1 MKNIIH
7 RFYVLWAIVGIVM
20 ALSLYF
26 QFGYF
31 NNILTEETQLHAISS
46 KDAIREEISSS
57 LIAKGHVITDLSD
70 YIKLETWDNEEL
82 LAYMKSLTK
91 ENPHFS
97 SIYFGT
103 KDNVMINGSGWV
115 PPKTFDLRTRPWY
128 IKAVSEHKLIFSEAF
143 LNASK
148 DKIIITIAKPV
159 YNSDNQLLGVISGD
173 VSIKDILSIV
183 EDKKV
188 MGQGYSFLVDGKGNI
203 LAHPQYEYSPEVPLK
218 NISDFSL
225 EINQFLSQDKSGIKQ
240 ISLEGSKGYLAFQS
254 IENTDWKICSFI
266 PLDEYMSKNTHFLLI
281 FMVTLI
287 TTLGVFI
294 LFLMLLRSHHMR
306 PILALDTDIRSI
318 DMRQDM
324 SYRLPLEEKE
334 GFYVLRKSINNV
346 LNKTEELFIKL
357 EVEEKKLE
365 YLSYNDQLTG
375 LYNRRF
381 FEEEL
386 NRLDVERNLPIT
398 LILGDVNG
406 LKLINDSFGHLM
418 GDDLL
423 KKVAE
428 AIKKGCRE
436 DDIIARL
443 GGDEFVILLPK
454 TDTLQAEQIVKR
466 IKAAAAKEQVGSMD
480 LSISFGFQT
489 KKNVEESIREIFKKA
504 EDFMYREKLFESPSM
519 RGKAINAII
528 NALHEKNERE
538 EQHSQRVSELSK
550 SIGEAIGLS
559 DREVQELKTAGL
571 LHDIGK
577 IAIDENILN
586 KPGKLTASEW
596 REMRQHPEKGYRILS
611 TINDMSEIAD
621 YVLYHHERWD
631 GKGYPKGLKG
641 EEIPLMSRILSVADA
656 YDAMTSSRSY
666 RSEVKEEVAIEELRK
681 NAGIQFDPQIVSIFI
696 QSVLNKQL

>member
-31 NNILTEETQLHAISS
+31 NKILTEETQMHTVFSRDTIRDDISN
-46 KDAIREEISSS
+46 S
-57 LIAKGHVITDLSD
+57 LIAKGHVITDLAG
-70 YIKLETWDNEEL
+70 YIKLQTWDREEL
-82 LAYMKSLTK
+82 LAYMKNLMK

-103 KDNVMINGSGWV
+103 KDNVMFNGSGWV
-115 PPKTFDLRTRPWY
+115 PPKTFDLRTRRWY
-128 IKAVSEHKLIFSEAF
+128 IKAASEQKLIFTEAF

-148 DKIIITIAKPV
+148 DKMIITIAKPV
-159 YNSDNQLLGVISGD
+159 YDSNNNLIGVISGD

-183 EDKKV
+183 QNKKIT
-188 MGQGYSFLVDGKGNI
+188 GEGYSFLIDGKGNI
-203 LAHPQYEYSPEVPLK
+203 LAHPQYEYNPEKPLTTVDDVSEE
-218 NISDFSL
+218 ISKY
-225 EINQFLSQDKSGIKQ
+225 LSQDKAGIKKVF
-240 ISLEGSKGYLAFQS
+240 LDGNEGYLAYQS

-266 PLDEYMSKNTHFLLI
+266 PLNEYMSKNTHFLLI
-281 FMVTLI
+281 FIITLI

-294 LFLMLLRSHHMR
+294 IFLMLLRNHHIR
-306 PILALDTDIRSI
+306 PMLALDRDIRII

-324 SYRLPLEEKE
+324 SYRLPIKEKE
-334 GFYVLRKSINNV
+334 GFYVLRKSINSV
-346 LNKTEELFIKL
+346 LNKTEELFHKL
-357 EVEEKKLE
+357 EIEEKKLE

-443 GGDEFVILLPK
+443 GGDEFVVLLPK
-454 TDTLQAEQIVKR
+454 TDALQAEQIVKR
-466 IKAAAAKEQVGSMD
+466 IKTVAADEKIGSMD

-489 KKNVEESIREIFKKA
+489 KTNAEETMREVFKKA
-504 EDFMYREKLFESPSM
+504 EDYMYREKLFESPSM
-519 RGKAINAII
+519 RGKTINAII
-528 NALHEKNERE
+528 NTLHEKNERE

-550 SIGEAIGLS
+550 SIGKAIGLTE
-559 DREVQELKTAGL
+559 REVQELKTAGL

-577 IAIDENILN
+577 IAIDEKILN
-586 KPGKLTASEW
+586 KPGKLTKNEW
-596 REMRQHPEKGYRILS
+596 QEIKQHPEKGYRILS
-611 TINDMSEIAD
+611 TVNDMSEIAD
-621 YVLYHHERWD
+621 YVLFHHERWD

-641 EEIPLMSRILSVADA
+641 KEIPLMSRILSVADA

-666 RSEVKEEVAIEELRK
+666 RNKMDEEIAIEELRK
-681 NAGIQFDPQIVSIFI
+681 NVNIQFDPEIVSVFI
-696 QSVLNKQL
+696 EKVLKK